1 VEKHCSDDIR
11 LKFDAARRRLAD
23 VLVDRDEEIDLAL
36 IALLAKEHV
45 LLVGPP
51 GCGKSL
57 LLDSLLTWLGGRK
70 FSALLTRFSV
80 PEELFGPVSLAGLK
94 EDRFVRVT
102 AGKLPEAEF
111 VFLDEVFKGNSAILN
126 CLLKIL
132 NERVFDAGD
141 GIARPTPLKLC
152 VAASNEWPAPET
164 AKELSALFDRFA
176 LRKSVIPVRTN
187 EGRSR
192 MLWSAPKLGAAA
204 DRLNHDELE
213 EACRR
218 AAATPW
224 TDDAREA
231 FETILRALVKEGVQ
245 PGDRRQV
252 KTVGVVRAYAFL
264 NGADVVQPEH
274 LEIAAHCLWD
284 DPVEQPHVVTRVIA
298 KIANPPGMRVNQ
310 MLLEAEEIL
319 TDADPRDL
327 AKAAT
332 AAAKLGE
339 VERRLG
345 EIGAEPRAAKVRTY
359 VREQIRKL
367 RLASLS
373 AV

>member
-1 VEKHCSDDIR
+1 MHRSGRDKVQEALTAIR
-11 LKFDAARRRLAD
+11 QQLTET
-23 VLVDRDEEIDLAL
+23 LVDREEEIDLVL
-36 IALLAKEHV
+36 TALLSREHV

-57 LLDSLLTWLGGRK
+57 LLDSLMAWVGGRK
-70 FSALLTRFSV
+70 FAALLTRFSV
-80 PEELFGPVSLAGLK
+80 PEELFGPVSLAALK
-94 EDRFVRVT
+94 DDRFIRVT
-102 AGKLPEAEF
+102 TGKLPEAEF
-111 VFLDEVFKGNSAILN
+111 VFLDEVFRGNSAILN
-126 CLLKIL
+126 SLLKIL

-141 GIARPTPLKLC
+141 GVNRPTPLHLC
-152 VAASNEWPAPET
+152 MAASNEWPAPET
-164 AKELSALFDRFA
+164 AKELSAMFDRFL
-176 LRKSVIPVRTN
+176 LRKAVTPIRTR
-187 EGRSR
+187 EGRQR
-192 MLWSAPKLGAAA
+192 LLWNGTPRTPVENRIAPETL
-204 DRLNHDELE
+204 R
-213 EACRR
+213 EATDGV
-218 AAATPW
+218 ATTTW
-224 TDDAREA
+224 SVEAKEA
-231 FETILRALVKEGVQ
+231 FEAVLRELSKEGVQ

-252 KTVGVVRAYAFL
+252 KTVRVVQAYAFL
-264 NGADVVQPEH
+264 QGATVVQPEH

-284 DPVEQPHVVTRVIA
+284 DPLGHAKVAASVIA
-298 KIANPPGMRVNQ
+298 RIANPPGMRVNQ

-319 TDADPRDL
+319 SDADPRDL

-339 VERRLG
+339 VERRLA